1 MISCNG
7 VNNTDSAN
15 SKQSNID
22 QYAKI
27 QLYADLSELDEN
39 HRKIIHYLTK
49 AAKQADAIFWKQT
62 YGEKNELLYLYR
74 NKPDDIKEYITIN
87 YGPWDR
93 FNDNKPFI
101 EGIGEKPKGSN
112 LYPKDMTTEEFN
124 EIKDEDK
131 YSPFTIL
138 IRDKRGKIKTK
149 RYYEAYKSN
158 LDQAIHYINK
168 AIDICDN
175 KEFKEYLIALTEDI
189 KKDEYTNSFIKWM
202 NVDHYPINFIFGP
215 VESLSNEDQLYN
227 LKNTY
232 ASVILLPKMEWRET
246 SKKLMQLMPYLQNS
260 LPIEDGLKSEIPSE
274 GTHID
279 VNEMIICSGKWNTG
293 AKEISIFLPQD
304 PNFHLNYGSKKML
317 FENAVSAKYNLIL
330 KPIGNKLIDKD
341 QRDLIRY
348 ESFVENL
355 MMSEI
360 GNGLG
365 IKKTKDGKSV
375 KLALQ
380 DTYTVS
386 EITYSLIV
394 SQYFMAKK
402 LEIDGAD
409 ADEIMSHYVTF
420 VTSLLRI
427 VRYGIKNAY
436 SVASMIVFNYLLDNE
451 AIIYDRDKRT
461 YYVEYDNMKLH
472 TFKMTEYILKIHA
485 DGDYKESTKLIREK
499 GYIHDELLIDLYYLQ
514 QENIPTDIIYDQ
526 GKLRT
531 KI

>member
-1 MISCNG
+1 MISCSG
-7 VNNTDSAN
+7 ENNSDSADSN
-15 SKQSNID
+15 KSNID

-27 QLYADLSELDEN
+27 QLYADLSELDEH

-124 EIKDEDK
+124 EIKDQDK

-202 NVDHYPINFIFGP
+202 NVDNYPINFIFGP

-472 TFKMTEYILKIHA
+472 TYKMTEYILKIHA

>member
-1 MISCNG
+1 MES
-7 VNNTDSAN
+7 DK
-15 SKQSNID
+15 SKRSNID

-27 QLYADLSELDEN
+27 QLYADLSELNEN

-112 LYPKDMTTEEFN
+112 LYPKDMDTEEFN
-124 EIKDEDK
+124 QLNDDEK

-138 IRDKRGKIKTK
+138 VRDRRGSLKTK
-149 RYYEAYKSN
+149 KYYKAYKSN

-168 AIDICDN
+168 AIDICDH

-202 NVDHYPINFIFGP
+202 NVDNYPINFIFGP
-215 VESLSNEDQLYN
+215 VESLSNEDQLFN

-232 ASVILLPKMEWRET
+232 ASVILLPKLEWREK
-246 SKKLMQLMPYLQNS
+246 SKQLLQLMPFLQNS
-260 LPIEDGLKSEIPSE
+260 LPINDNLKSEIPSE

-279 VNEMIICSGKWNTG
+279 ISEMIICSGKWNTG
-293 AKEISIFLPQD
+293 AKEISIFMPQD
-304 PNFHLNYGSKKML
+304 PNFHLNHGSKKML

-330 KPIGNKLIDKD
+330 KPIGNKLINEK

-409 ADEIMSHYVTF
+409 ADRIMSHYVTF

-436 SVASMIVFNYLLDNE
+436 SIASMIVFNYLLDNG
-451 AIIYDRDKRT
+451 AIVYNKDNRT
-461 YYVEYDNMKLH
+461 YSVVFENMKLH
-472 TFKMTEYILKIHA
+472 TYKMTEYILKIHA

-499 GYIHDELLIDLYYLQ
+499 GFIHDELLINLYYLQ

-531 KI
+531 RI